1 MNKMKTDRDE
11 ADIALFRAVLKPH
24 EKALLVVSPQVKPAD
39 NRAVRRAICGALL
52 LVLLCGGVL
61 CIDSFR
67 WVISLMLLPLWVLAL
82 VWLSAPHRAR
92 LRTARTLCLL
102 TNHRALVLQPTALGY
117 RCVAWPL
124 YEGVVTEVKQVADG
138 AGSILFDS
146 SMHQHYPASLRR
158 SLPGGFEAVPQVE
171 RVLQLIAEQ
180 VAMAN
185 REHETETELLFPQR
199 GTVTALDADGHF
211 LKDFADTPKE
221 YSASPGIVLGSCFS
235 LLACVFL
242 WGLLPKLWMDMRL
255 DAAGVPAT
263 GTVLRVDSVK
273 ASTGGENKA
282 SYFPVIRFATADG
295 TERVFRSTCGCG
307 ATEYP
312 PGCKVELCYLPT
324 DPTQVR
330 LVDDRGYS
338 VLLLLFSTGFF
349 WFGLALAGRGVILY
363 WRRRYYHESF

>member
-39 NRAVRRAICGALL
+39 TKAVRRAICGALL
-52 LVLLCGGVL
+52 LVLLSGGVL
-61 CIDSFR
+61 CVDSYR

-117 RCVAWPL
+117 RCVTWPL
-124 YEGVVTEVKQVADG
+124 YEGVVTEVKQATDG
-138 AGSILFDS
+138 AGSILFDPG
-146 SMHQHYPASLRR
+146 MHQHYPASLRR

-221 YSASPGIVLGSCFS
+221 YSASPGIVLGSCFA
-235 LLACVFL
+235 LLASWIIWSV
-242 WGLLPKLWMDMRL
+242 LPSLRMDMRL
-255 DAAGVPAT
+255 DADGVTAT
-263 GTVLRVDSVK
+263 GTVVRVE
-273 ASTGGENKA
+273 STLSSDKTL
-282 SYFPVIRFATADG
+282 SYFPVVHYTPADG
-295 TERVFRSTCGCG
+295 VVREYRSSYSCS

-312 PGCKVELCYLPT
+312 VGSMVELRYLPT

-330 LVDDRGYS
+330 LVGERGET
-338 VLLLLFSTGFF
+338 VLILLFCVAFF
-349 WFGLALAGRGVILY
+349 WLGVIMAGHGVILY

>member
-11 ADIALFRAVLKPH
+11 ADIALFRAVLQPH

-39 NRAVRRAICGALL
+39 TKAVRRAICGALL

-102 TNHRALVLQPTALGY
+102 TDYRALVLQPTAMGY
-117 RCVAWPL
+117 RCVTWPL
-124 YEGVVTEVKQVADG
+124 YDGLVTGVKSAEDG
-138 AGSILFDS
+138 TGSILFDS
-146 SMHQHYPASLRR
+146 SMHRHYPDSVQRT
-158 SLPGGFEAVPQVE
+158 LPLGFESVPQVE
-171 RVLQLIAEQ
+171 RVQQLIAEQ
-180 VAMAN
+180 LSKAT
-185 REHETETELLFPQR
+185 REHETETERLFPQR
-199 GTVTALDADGHF
+199 GTVTTLDAEGQFMNDA
-211 LKDFADTPKE
+211 ADTPQE
-221 YSASPGIVLGSCFS
+221 YSASPGIVLGLCFA
-235 LLACVFL
+235 LLAGVFL
-242 WGLLPKLWMDMRL
+242 WGLLPFLWMDMRL

-363 WRRRYYHESF
+363 WRRKYYHESF